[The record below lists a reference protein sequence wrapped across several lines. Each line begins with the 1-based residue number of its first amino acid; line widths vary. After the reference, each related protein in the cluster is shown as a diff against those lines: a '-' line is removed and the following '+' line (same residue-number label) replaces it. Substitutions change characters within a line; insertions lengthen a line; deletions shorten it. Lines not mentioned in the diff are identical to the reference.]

1 MSRQSWA
8 AMEPTE
14 VKITSRH
21 HPATPHFKKF
31 LLNSFI
37 LFCVFM
43 ETVCAGQK
51 NFIPCYNNGDKSL
64 LHCSFTRTTSPLCSY
79 LFFVISLQ

>member
-64 LHCSFTRTTSPLCSY
+64 LHCSFTRIHIFRFSYRSFVTS
-79 LFFVISLQ
+79 